1 MDVQQSLSDGIKL
14 IQAELDRYTKV
25 CADRK
30 EQLQSLMNSIAIAD
44 DRLSSA
50 NKETE
55 RVILENKAALSGM
68 ITTIDEKQ
76 RELKKIDLALLTAKS
91 ELDATIKK
99 QAQFMQYQSRAQKAL
114 QARENSIL
122 EREKELE
129 ETAELVKRRHSI
141 LDNAL

>member
-68 ITTIDEKQ
+68 MITIDEKQ
-76 RELKKIDLALLTAKS
+76 HELKKVEYALLTAKS
-91 ELDATIKK
+91 ELDVTIKK